1 MIYNESY
8 LQKYG
13 GGILPFRNLAT
24 RSCLTVNLWNM
35 PPRVDI
41 SSLFSVID
49 RRYGHTTP
57 TMATGSRVSVVPLS
71 VLCSLRMAVP
81 FSWIPLLHKKMGK
94 LANFCQ
100 FSRFARLQVIFFS
113 LIPSYG
119 PFCGD
124 SILLIY
130 NFCYIVYSMRTV
142 FIIVNRFFWNAL
154 FLCHNRFACF
164 FSHFIYTIDN

>member
-1 MIYNESY
+1 MGFIAPFAT
-8 LQKYG
+8 LQLLKFLIKTA
-13 GGILPFRNLAT
+13 ILMWLTGVTVT
-24 RSCLTVNLWNM
+24 R
-35 PPRVDI
+35 
-41 SSLFSVID
+41 
-49 RRYGHTTP
+49 
-57 TMATGSRVSVVPLS
+57 
-71 VLCSLRMAVP
+71 
-81 FSWIPLLHKKMGK
+81 LLI
-94 LANFCQ
+94 LIFCQ
-100 FSRFARLQVIFFS
+100 YRYCVHWEWRYHFLEFLLYTKKNGKISKFLPIFPIRKVASYFFS

-119 PFCGD
+119 SFCGD